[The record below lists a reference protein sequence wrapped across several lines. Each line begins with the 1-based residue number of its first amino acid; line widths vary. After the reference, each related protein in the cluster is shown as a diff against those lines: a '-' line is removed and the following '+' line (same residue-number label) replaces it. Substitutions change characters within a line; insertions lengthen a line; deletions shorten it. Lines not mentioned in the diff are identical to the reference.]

1 MWESTSHL
9 QPECKRRDKRLQG
22 EFSFQFRDYCRPPSL
37 PEASP
42 AIHTQQSHLPVFTV
56 TYSLPRSLMK
66 ILKSIKPSLCHL
78 FYCFYSSSPTVY
90 LLMCVSLLQTHNG
103 SKHAIK
109 ISSSDL
115 SNSPISCSVKPQEV
129 ETRDGISISTI
140 HYYLSLLQNDC
151 MTDFK

>member
-56 TYSLPRSLMK
+56 TYSLPRLGEGHSD
-66 ILKSIKPSLCHL
+66 ILVVQSGMTTLCWGR
-78 FYCFYSSSPTVY
+78 
-90 LLMCVSLLQTHNG
+90 LLRHKEQMCVSLLQTHNG

>member
-56 TYSLPRSLMK
+56 TYSLPRLGEGHSD
-66 ILKSIKPSLCHL
+66 ILVVQSGMTTLCWGR
-78 FYCFYSSSPTVY
+78 
-90 LLMCVSLLQTHNG
+90 LLRHKEQITDENIEKHQAFFVPFVLLLLLLQ
-103 SKHAIK
+103 
-109 ISSSDL
+109 
-115 SNSPISCSVKPQEV
+115 SNS
-129 ETRDGISISTI
+129 
-140 HYYLSLLQNDC
+140 LF
-151 MTDFK
+151 TDVCQPSSNT